1 MSETVEVKMCKN
13 CEGEGTIGYEELTVC
28 PKCKGL
34 GFFYFDE
41 EGNPIEGEKNG
52 KY

>member
-1 MSETVEVKMCKN
+1 MVEVKMCKK

-41 EGNPIEGEKNG
+41 EGNSIEGE
-52 KY
+52 